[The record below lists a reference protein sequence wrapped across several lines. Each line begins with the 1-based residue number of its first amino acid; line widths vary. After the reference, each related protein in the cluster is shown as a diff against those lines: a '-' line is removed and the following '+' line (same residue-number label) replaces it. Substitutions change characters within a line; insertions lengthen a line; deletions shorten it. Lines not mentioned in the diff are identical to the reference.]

1 MRTRWRVGAGLL
13 TAVTLGLAPGFGLV
27 ARSTELSSNQAEAR
41 AKVLEI
47 YVRSPVLVRA
57 GERVQL
63 PVQVVCATAA
73 GDPCTS
79 TVTLGSRE
87 GNEGPWRL
95 TSAQALPSLRFD
107 LSAAASRALG
117 AAPSGT
123 VSFFLRATGPAGRSE
138 SLPARGGSAPLQF
151 YVTKNL
157 RVVRAPSIP
166 FGRTRTGRTALFLAW
181 GSGRGRAGLQP
192 GRESATLGPSS
203 FDVDEAGRIYL
214 ADSLQDR
221 VAVFFRGKP
230 ERETAVALGGRA
242 DLALADGGR
251 AFILDQ
257 RGNQA
262 IARAIEQDGRVGPA
276 VSVGTGIVGQIRT
289 VGGRGVVDLLPQDA
303 WTAVSGAPGAL
314 TVGISGVGRPMA
326 SGSRL
331 LRVITEDFLRLGLVS
346 GDRVADAVEV
356 RFAQRLGEVALA
368 EPDGA
373 HGYWAVVHVWRDRPS
388 PVDQYQVIHVSGGRV
403 VGAFAVGDRRFA
415 DTPPLARFRLGR
427 DGFLYQLVTSS
438 SGLRILRYDLGR
450 QS

>member
-13 TAVTLGLAPGFGLV
+13 TAVTLGLAPGFGLA
-27 ARSTELSSNQAEAR
+27 ARSNELSSNQAGAR

-57 GERVQL
+57 GQQVHL

-79 TVTLGSRE
+79 TVTLGSRD
-87 GNEGPWRL
+87 GTAGPWRL
-95 TSAQALPSLRFD
+95 TSARAVPSLRFD
-107 LSAAASRALG
+107 LSAPASRALG
-117 AAPSGT
+117 AAQSGT
-123 VSFFLRATGPAGRSE
+123 VSFFIRATGPAGRSE
-138 SLPARGGSAPLQF
+138 SLPAGEGSAPLQF
-151 YVTKNL
+151 FVTKNL
-157 RVVRAPSIP
+157 PVARAPSIP
-166 FGRTRTGRTALFLAW
+166 FGRTRTGRTALFLPW
-181 GSGRGRAGLQP
+181 GSGWSRAGLQP
-192 GRESATLGPSS
+192 GRESASLGPSS

-214 ADSLQDR
+214 ADPLQDR

-230 ERETAVALGGRA
+230 ERESAVALGGRA

-262 IARAIEQDGRVGPA
+262 MARAIEPDGRVGPA

-303 WTAVSGAPGAL
+303 WTTVSGAPGAL
-314 TVGISGVGRPMA
+314 IIGRPGIGRPVA
-326 SGSRL
+326 DRGRL
-331 LRVITEDFLRLGLVS
+331 LRVITEDSLRLGLVS
-346 GDRVADAVEV
+346 GDRVADAIEV
-356 RFAQRLGEVALA
+356 RFAQRMGELALA
-368 EPDGA
+368 EPDGS

-388 PVDQYQVIHVSGGRV
+388 PADQYQVIHISGGRV
-403 VGAFAVGDRRFA
+403 VQAFAVGDRRFA